1 MVRMLLTFTLFG
13 ATALLS
19 PLVATAQDR
28 PVVFVHGIMSAGQ
41 TWAGAAARLQA
52 RLAIT
57 ADTPSLSSRASYETQ
72 ASELQQAVAHR
83 DDSLVAVGHS
93 NGGIVSRELS
103 RRRQLSGV
111 VTLGTPN
118 QGAPIVSNLY
128 AASWFNGQILSATN
142 NVCRAFAVGCC
153 DWHWILSMYSD
164 LLSAVASAATASLGH
179 IAGAVALNAAIPVS
193 FEMQQGSAF
202 LADLNAP
209 ANLARE
215 ASAIPGRVGI
225 VSTAR
230 NFYYGGMLRAA
241 FPDDGDTLYLIREA
255 ARIGMEAYAAYIY
268 AHAPFEDWWA
278 FEIADGMINVAHLLG
293 VMDGYWCYAVSDAGW
308 TGCYVNDT
316 VVPGW
321 SQMYPGAG
329 YIDTGWGGP
338 AHGQQTRMSDPL
350 LEQALT
356 VYMGVRPRGVNP
368 PPPQS
373 AVTLYDDVGLFGAS
387 LELGSDST
395 FVGWEWND
403 RISSVRVP
411 VGRTVTLFEHADFAG
426 ESVTLSGDVDDLRQ
440 YPGPGADGT
449 WNDATSSILV
459 R

>member
-1 MVRMLLTFTLFG
+1 MRRMLLTFTLVG
-13 ATALLS
+13 AIALLS
-19 PLVATAQDR
+19 PLAATAQDR
-28 PVVFVHGIMSAGQ
+28 PVVFVHGIMSDGG

-57 ADTPSLSSRASYETQ
+57 PDTPSLSSRALYETQ
-72 ASELQQAVAHR
+72 ASELQHAVAHR
-83 DDSLVAVGHS
+83 DESLVAVGHS

-128 AASWFNGQILSATN
+128 AASWFDGQVSSAVN
-142 NVCRAFAVGCC
+142 DVYRAFAYGCC
-153 DWHWILSMYSD
+153 DWQWILSAYSD
-164 LLSAVASAATASLGH
+164 VLHAVATFSTASLRQ

-193 FEMQQGSAF
+193 LEMQPGSGF
-202 LADLNAP
+202 LAGLNSP

-215 ASAIPGRVGI
+215 AYAIPGRVGI

-230 NFYYGGMLRAA
+230 NFYYGGILRAA
-241 FPDDGDTLYLIREA
+241 FPDHGDPLYLIRES

-293 VMDGYWCYAVSDAGW
+293 VMDAYWCYAVSDAGW
-308 TGCYVNDT
+308 NGCYVNDT
-316 VVPGW
+316 IVPGW

-329 YIDTGWGGP
+329 YIDTGWSGP
-338 AHGQQTRMSDPL
+338 AHGQQTRMSDSL

-356 VYMGVRPRGVNP
+356 VYMGVRPRGVDP
-368 PPPQS
+368 PPPS
-373 AVTLYDDVGLFGAS
+373 PAALYDDVGYGGAS
-387 LELGSDST
+387 LDLGSDSA
-395 FVGWEWND
+395 FVGWDWND

-411 VGRTVTLFEHADFAG
+411 AGRTVTLFENADFAG

-449 WNDATSSILV
+449 WNDAASSILV

>member
-1 MVRMLLTFTLFG
+1 MGRMLLRFTFAA

-28 PVVFVHGIMSAGQ
+28 PVVFVHGIMSDGG

-57 ADTPSLSSRASYETQ
+57 AETPSLSSRALYETQ
-72 ASELQQAVAHR
+72 AWQLQQAVAHR
-83 DDSLVAVGHS
+83 DGSLVAVGHS

-103 RRRQLSGV
+103 RRRSLSGV

-128 AASWFNGQILSATN
+128 AASWFNGQISNAMN
-142 NVCRAFAVGCC
+142 DVYRAFAYGCC
-153 DWHWILSMYSD
+153 DWHWILSTYSD
-164 LLSAVASAATASLGH
+164 VLNAVAAASTASLGQ
-179 IAGAVALNAAIPVS
+179 IAAAVTLNAAIPVS
-193 FEMQQGSAF
+193 FEMQQGSGF
-202 LADLNAP
+202 LADLNSP

-215 ASAIPGRVGI
+215 AYAIPGRVGI

-230 NFYYGGMLRAA
+230 NFYYGGILRAA

-255 ARIGMEAYAAYIY
+255 ARIGMEAYAAYVY

-278 FEIADGMINVAHLLG
+278 FEIADGMINVARLLG
-293 VMDGYWCYAVSDAGW
+293 QMDAYWCYAVSDANW
-308 TGCYVNDT
+308 TGCYANDT

-321 SQMYPGAG
+321 SQLYPGAG
-329 YIDTGWGGP
+329 YIDTGWSGP
-338 AHGQQTRMSDPL
+338 AHGQQTRMSDAL
-350 LEQALT
+350 IEQALT
-356 VYMGVRPRGVNP
+356 VYMGVTPRGVDP
-368 PPPQS
+368 PPPQ
-373 AVTLYDDVGLFGAS
+373 AAATLYDDIGFFGGS
-387 LELGSDST
+387 LDLGSDSA

-403 RISSVRVP
+403 RISSIQVP
-411 VGRTVTLFEHADFAG
+411 AGRTVTLFEHADFAG
-426 ESVTLSGDVDDLRQ
+426 ESLTLSGSVDDLRQ

>member
-1 MVRMLLTFTLFG
+1 MRGMLLTFTFVA
-13 ATALLS
+13 ATVSLS
-19 PLVATAQDR
+19 PLAATAQDR
-28 PVVFVHGIMSAGQ
+28 PVVFVHGILSDGG

-57 ADTPSLSSRASYETQ
+57 ADTPSLSSRALYETQ

-83 DDSLVAVGHS
+83 DRSLVAVGHS

-103 RRRQLSGV
+103 RRRPLSGV

-128 AASWFNGQILSATN
+128 AVSWFNGQMSNAMN
-142 NVCRAFAVGCC
+142 NVYRAFAYGCC
-153 DWHWILSMYSD
+153 DWHWILSTYSD
-164 LLSAVASAATASLGH
+164 VLNVVASASTASLRH
-179 IAGAVALNAAIPVS
+179 IATGVALNAAIPVS
-193 FEMQQGSAF
+193 LEMQQGSGF
-202 LADLNAP
+202 LADLNSP

-215 ASAIPGRVGI
+215 AYSIPGRVGI

-230 NFYYGGMLRAA
+230 NFYYGGILRAA

-255 ARIGMEAYAAYIY
+255 ARVGMETYAAYIY

-278 FEIADGMINVAHLLG
+278 FEIADGMIDVARWLG
-293 VMDGYWCYAVSDAGW
+293 EMDVYWCYAVSAAGW

-316 VVPGW
+316 IVPGW
-321 SQMYPGAG
+321 SQQYPGAG
-329 YIDTGWGGP
+329 YVDTGWSGP
-338 AHGQQTRMSDPL
+338 AHGQQTRTSDAL

-356 VYMGVRPRGVNP
+356 VYMGVTPRGVDP
-368 PPPQS
+368 PHPQS
-373 AVTLYDDVGLFGAS
+373 GATLYDDVGYGGSS
-387 LELGSDST
+387 LDLGSDSA

-403 RISSVRVP
+403 RISSIHVP
-411 VGRTVTLFEHADFAG
+411 AGRTVTLFEHADFAG
-426 ESVTLSGDVDDLRQ
+426 ESLTLTGDVDDLRQ
-440 YPGPGADGT
+440 YPGPGTDGT
-449 WNDATSSILV
+449 WNDASSSILV